1 MPEELIE
8 VRGQLFQLTI
18 LADIV
23 KCVTMQGLDFEVGDF
38 EIAKSTDLPSWVQL
52 RLRAK
57 SEQAL
62 KDCLASITQL
72 GAHVVGARDAET
84 ERVEQ
89 DGILPNDAYA
99 LTGLPTEVRANGRWL
114 PVPDPPPLA
123 AIRVDRN
130 ERAVAVP
137 MECAKKGDRI
147 VVHSEGVRVSPE
159 PPERESELLGLLG
172 TTVSVARPRGPAV
185 AKIARE
191 IPRVRAAGRKV
202 VLAAGPAVI
211 HSGAGPHLVQLLRGK
226 SIDVLIATNSTAV
239 YDAEAALYGTA
250 RGMYLTENVPAPQ
263 SAENMIHALN
273 AVRAAGGL
281 RPAVAGAVLTSGVL
295 HACITS
301 EVPFV
306 LIGSAHDEAALPDTL
321 TDTTTAREKL
331 RDTLPG
337 TGLAVMVAE
346 AGLAKAVIQALPGSV
361 PKVYVDTSDYDVAK
375 LVSRGEPS
383 VLGLVES
390 AESFLRELARNLG
403 AW

>member
-1 MPEELIE
+1 
-8 VRGQLFQLTI
+8 
-18 LADIV
+18 
-23 KCVTMQGLDFEVGDF
+23 
-38 EIAKSTDLPSWVQL
+38 
-52 RLRAK
+52 
-57 SEQAL
+57 
-62 KDCLASITQL
+62 
-72 GAHVVGARDAET
+72 
-84 ERVEQ
+84 
-89 DGILPNDAYA
+89 
-99 LTGLPTEVRANGRWL
+99 
-114 PVPDPPPLA
+114 
-123 AIRVDRN
+123 
-130 ERAVAVP
+130 
-137 MECAKKGDRI
+137 
-147 VVHSEGVRVSPE
+147 
-159 PPERESELLGLLG
+159 
-172 TTVSVARPRGPAV
+172 
-185 AKIARE
+185 
-191 IPRVRAAGRKV
+191 V